1 MREVLLSKLHPDCRA
16 AINDFVYSMTNGLL
30 GYPLLDSVDY
40 QSALIEESSS
50 AEQACAIFCNV
61 LELDADGCL
70 VNADDAEI
78 RAAQYLRKYC
88 DSSSK
93 VEPPFADW
101 EMGRPRRQGK
111 RLGPMP

>member
-1 MREVLLSKLHPDCRA
+1 LPKLHPDCRA
-16 AINDFVYSMTNGLL
+16 AINNFVYSLTNGLL

-61 LELDADGCL
+61 LELDADGRPI
-70 VNADDAEI
+70 NTNDAEI

-88 DSSSK
+88 DPSYE
-93 VEPPFADW
+93 VEPPFEDW
-101 EMGRPRRQGK
+101 EIDRPWRQGK